1 MSEPKLVSPLLDE
14 FVMGEPI
21 SEHHGVRSYPAMQKD
36 SDNKYIVKII
46 SIPASQRSLDAL
58 LLAGAFPD
66 AQAAQDYFHELAE
79 GVVEDAKILQQL
91 SKLEGFLSYHGWQVE
106 PVETGYNVY
115 LLNDYRRSLDRH
127 FRRDAMTHLAAV
139 NLGLDLCAALAV
151 CRRCGYL
158 YVNLQPSNIFIA
170 EDQGYRI
177 GDLGFVTLDSLQHA
191 SLSDRYRSSYTP
203 PEIADAYCAL
213 NTTVDIYAVG
223 LILYQA
229 YNNGKLPFEGAA
241 PSDPLPPPMYADY
254 EMAEII
260 LKACDPNPENRWEDP
275 LQMGK
280 ALVSYMQ
287 RNNVND
293 VPIVPAPPVQEEPA
307 PEESLD
313 EDLPDDDYLAQG
325 LEDDEQL
332 EIPQWEEDAPE
343 ELPGSAPEEVN
354 EGQEDDV
361 PPEEPAAAPE
371 DTLTDETLPSDESA
385 AGLEDA
391 PLTDEVSDML
401 ALVEELVS
409 HELPEPVVAPEPIDV
424 PVPEPLEILC
434 EEEALPEE
442 AAPEEPSA
450 EEAEELEEA
459 ADEESEEA
467 AADDEEEREDE
478 ADEEEWE
485 EPFPEEP
492 VARRVKPPRSYK
504 GLIIFLL
511 VVALGLSLFTGGY
524 AFYRFYYLQT
534 VDNISAVSSDG
545 QVTVKLTTSID
556 NALLTVVCKDTYGNT
571 IRRPVVDGKAVFDYL
586 NPGTSYDFY
595 VEISGLHTLE
605 GKTKTSLTTAQQTSI
620 LNLSI
625 VTGSEDGSAIV
636 SFTVQG
642 PDSSWQVVCT
652 AAGEETKTFSCV
664 NHSATLTGLTPGVTY
679 NVQLVPTSTLYVVG
693 QESTTYTATKI
704 IYAQNLKATNFRD
717 NKLTVS
723 WTAPADASV
732 ESWTVRCYDNDKVD
746 KTITVTGTEA
756 VFGELDPS
764 KAYTIEVTAAGMTR
778 SVTAYISA
786 NTINVYDLAVNTVDK
801 NTLRVT
807 WNYDGNAPEGGWR
820 VLYYVDGGSEP
831 LVVNCE
837 NTIATLPLIP
847 GSHYEISVIQANGGT
862 VLDGTVSYDTPA
874 AETFSGFWITAD
886 VLSFYPC
893 LPTDMENP
901 GLNDVTHTSTF
912 APGTK
917 ASILM
922 HTRSIYLKD
931 YSEVVNLYVYRD
943 SNGAVVGLT
952 NPIRVWA
959 DMLKGGAGMLNLP
972 TVPTTPGD
980 YTIEIYFD
988 GAFVA
993 SVPIQVSESPAA

>member
-1 MSEPKLVSPLLDE
+1 MSEPKLVSPLLDD

-66 AQAAQDYFHELAE
+66 AQAAQDYFRELAD
-79 GVVEDAKILQQL
+79 GVVAEAQTLQQL
-91 SKLEGFLSYHGWQVE
+91 SKLEGFLSYNGWQVE
-106 PVETGYNVY
+106 PTETGYQVY
-115 LLNDYRRSLDRH
+115 LLSDYRRSLDRR
-127 FRRDAMTHLAAV
+127 FRREAMTHLAAV

-177 GDLGFVTLDSLQHA
+177 GDLGFVALDSLQHT
-191 SLSDRYRSSYTP
+191 SLSDRYRSAYTP

-241 PSDPLPPPMYADY
+241 PAEPLPSPMYADY

-280 ALVSYMQ
+280 ALVNYMQ

-293 VPIVPAPPVQEEPA
+293 VPIVPAPPVQEEPV
-307 PEESLD
+307 PEETP
-313 EDLPDDDYLAQG
+313 EEELPDDDYLAQG
-325 LEDDEQL
+325 LEEDAQQASLWEDEEPEETPATAEDLRTDDEEAQD
-332 EIPQWEEDAPE
+332 DAAE
-343 ELPGSAPEEVN
+343 
-354 EGQEDDV
+354 
-361 PPEEPAAAPE
+361 PEEPA
-371 DTLTDETLPSDESA
+371 TDETLPSDESA
-385 AGLEDA
+385 EGLEDA

-409 HELPEPVVAPEPIDV
+409 HELPEPVVAPEPVEI
-424 PVPEPLEILC
+424 PIPEPVEIPA
-434 EEEALPEE
+434 EEENDRE
-442 AAPEEPSA
+442 ASDEEPAEDA
-450 EEAEELEEA
+450 EEAEESEDAEEA
-459 ADEESEEA
+459 EDAEDAEADTDEASEDEEAEE
-467 AADDEEEREDE
+467 D
-478 ADEEEWE
+478 DEEEWE
-485 EPFPEEP
+485 EPVPERP
-492 VARRVKPPRSYK
+492 VTKRVRPPRSYK

-534 VDNISAVSSDG
+534 VDNISAVSADG
-545 QVTVKLTTSID
+545 QVTVKLTTTID
-556 NALLTVVCKDTYGNT
+556 NTLLTVVCKDTYGNT
-571 IRRPVVDGKAVFDYL
+571 LRRPVVNGQAVFEYL

-595 VEISGLHTLE
+595 VEISGLHALE

-652 AAGEETKTFSCV
+652 AEGEAAKTFSCV
-664 NHSATLTGLTPGVTY
+664 NHSAALTGLTPGVTY

-693 QESTTYTATKI
+693 QESTTFTASKV

-717 NKLTVS
+717 NKLTIS
-723 WTAPADASV
+723 WNAPGGVSV
-732 ESWTVRCYDNDKVD
+732 ESWTVRCYDNDTVD

-756 VFGELDPS
+756 IFGELDPS

-778 SVTAYISA
+778 SVTAYVTA
-786 NTINVYDLAVNTVDK
+786 NTINVYDLAVNAVDK
-801 NTLRVT
+801 HTLRVT
-807 WNYDGNAPEGGWR
+807 WNYDGKAPEGGWR
-820 VLYYVDGGSEP
+820 VLYYVDGGLEP

-837 NTIATLPLIP
+837 STVATLPLIP
-847 GSHYEISVIQANGGT
+847 GSHYEISIHQADGSTVI
-862 VLDGTVSYDTPA
+862 DGIVSYDTPA
-874 AETFSGFWITAD
+874 AETFAGFWITAD
-886 VLSFYPC
+886 ALDFYPC

-912 APGTK
+912 SPGAK

-931 YSEVVNLYVYRD
+931 YSEVVNLYVIRD
-943 SNGAVVGLT
+943 SNGAVVSLT

-972 TVPTTPGD
+972 SVPTTPGD

-988 GAFVA
+988 SAFVA
-993 SVPIQVSESPAA
+993 SVPIQVSES